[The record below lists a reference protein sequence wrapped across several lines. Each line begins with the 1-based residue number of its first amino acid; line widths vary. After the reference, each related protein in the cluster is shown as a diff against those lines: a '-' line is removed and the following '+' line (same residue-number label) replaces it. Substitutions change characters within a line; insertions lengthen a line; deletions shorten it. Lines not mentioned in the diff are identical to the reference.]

1 MTTLRV
7 VLAFAAKDFRL
18 ARSYR
23 FAFVASV
30 GTVFWT
36 LVTFRFISELVRP
49 GFTGTSANYFGF
61 VVVGI
66 ALASVMQSSAT
77 AASGAARQDQLQG
90 TLEILVTQPVSKA
103 ALGLGWCAYPTLQA
117 LVTGVLTLLL
127 SVPLGF
133 RLPDPDF
140 STAAVV
146 LLFSALVFTSMGLL
160 GAAVVLALQQ
170 GGQVINLVLAAM
182 GFLGGALFPVEV
194 LPGWLQTISRLS
206 PLTYALQAL
215 RGAVLDGRDVI
226 ALRGDLLVLLAFA
239 TVLLPLSVLALTQSF
254 NYAQARGTLGR
265 Y

>member
-1 MTTLRV
+1 
-7 VLAFAAKDFRL
+7 
-18 ARSYR
+18 
-23 FAFVASV
+23 
-30 GTVFWT
+30 
-36 LVTFRFISELVRP
+36 
-49 GFTGTSANYFGF
+49 
-61 VVVGI
+61 
-66 ALASVMQSSAT
+66 
-77 AASGAARQDQLQG
+77 
-90 TLEILVTQPVSKA
+90 
-103 ALGLGWCAYPTLQA
+103 
-117 LVTGVLTLLL
+117 VTGVLTLLL

-140 STAAVV
+140 GTAAVV

-182 GFLGGALFPVEV
+182 GFLGGALFPVDV

-215 RGAVLDGRDVI
+215 RGAVLDGLDVV

-239 TVLLPLSVLALTQSF
+239 AVLLPLSVLALTQSF